1 MPPSSWPPWW
11 DWDLELNLHV
21 LVRML
26 DRRFTETDLR
36 EMLQDASELRPA
48 AEPGRW
54 RISTRRGT
62 RRWVVIV
69 EPDSMTRTVVII
81 TAYPLD

>member
-1 MPPSSWPPWW
+1 
-11 DWDLELNLHV
+11 
-21 LVRML
+21 ML
-26 DRRFTETDLR
+26 DRHLTETDLR
-36 EMLQDASELRPA
+36 EMLHDAVELRPA

-54 RISTRRGT
+54 RVSTRHGT

-69 EPDSMTRTVVII
+69 EPDLMRRTMVVI